1 LNIALPIK
9 LQSLSIWKQPWRD
22 VMRAVANAVR
32 LIQKFEER
40 PEWGVSD
47 LARATG
53 MDKAMTHRILRT
65 LLREQWV
72 EQNLASRLYSLGP
85 ALRDIASLQR
95 SRPEVLKLAEPVL
108 DDLVR
113 RFNETVLLSSRHQLF
128 NVVEL
133 IRECTREVRVVSEVG
148 RRIPLHC
155 GAAGK
160 TWLAFDHP
168 SLLERLLEAGLR
180 VYTANTIASPEALK
194 AELDEI
200 RDRGW
205 GFENEEYSAGVSGIG
220 APIWNSAGCITGSIA
235 IRAPTTRLSRTAAA
249 EMAPVLMQAAADVS
263 ARLGYPGKRD

>member
-1 LNIALPIK
+1 
-9 LQSLSIWKQPWRD
+9 
-22 VMRAVANAVR
+22 MRAVANAVR
-32 LIQKFEER
+32 LIHKFQER

-72 EQNLASRLYSLGP
+72 EQNLTSRLYSLGP
-85 ALRDIASLQR
+85 ALRDIASLQQSR
-95 SRPEVLKLAEPVL
+95 SEVLKVAEPVL
-108 DDLVR
+108 DGLVE

-168 SLLERLLEAGLR
+168 SLLERMLEAGLKG
-180 VYTANTIASPEALK
+180 YTANTITSPEVLR
-194 AELDEI
+194 AELKEI
-200 RDRGW
+200 KERGW
-205 GFENEEYSAGVSGIG
+205 GFENEEYSVGVSGLG
-220 APIWNSAGCITGSIA
+220 APIWGSAGCIAGSIA
-235 IRAPTTRLSRTAAA
+235 IRAPSMRLSRTAAA
-249 EMAPVLMQAAADVS
+249 EMAPSLMKAAADISV
-263 ARLGYPGKRD
+263 RLGYRAEAEAHPGA